1 MASAEAIEELGRS
14 SRRAAVASLLGVVIV
29 LASLAYS
36 GWMLHGLQ
44 EKVEKAD
51 EQLKSKQ
58 QQIQDLDADIK
69 VKQMQAQVLQR
80 TLLRAGSA
88 SPESGAQVQ
97 QALSAEIE
105 SQPETA
111 KFLPR
116 VWLHIREESQRG
128 KASRVADALVAA
140 GFSVPGIELVGKKA
154 PDENQVRYFE
164 KTDQATNDCKAI
176 TDAVGDLKLTFE
188 KRYIAPSP
196 NLAPIHPRH
205 YEIWFGLDF

>member
-14 SRRAAVASLLGVVIV
+14 SRRAAVASLLGVLIV

-36 GWMLHGLQ
+36 GWKLHALQ
-44 EKVEKAD
+44 GKVETAD
-51 EQLKSKQ
+51 QELKSKQ

-69 VKQMQAQVLQR
+69 VKQMQAQALQR

-105 SQPETA
+105 SRPETA

-116 VWLHIREESQRG
+116 VWLHIREESQRA
-128 KASRVADALVAA
+128 KAKPVAEALVAA
-140 GFSVPGIELVGKKA
+140 GFSVPGIEFVGKKA
-154 PDENQVRYFE
+154 PDKNQVRYFE
-164 KTDQATNDCKAI
+164 KTDQATSDCKAI
-176 TDAVGDLKLTFE
+176 TDTVAKLNLTFE
-188 KRYIAPSP
+188 RQYIAPSAD
-196 NLAPIHPRH
+196 LVPIQPRH
-205 YEIWFGLDF
+205 YEIWFGKDF

>member
-14 SRRAAVASLLGVVIV
+14 SRRAGVASLLGVLIV
-29 LASLAYS
+29 LASLGYS
-36 GWMLHGLQ
+36 AWKLQ
-44 EKVEKAD
+44 ALQGKVDAAD
-51 EQLKSKQ
+51 QELKSKQ
-58 QQIQDLDADIK
+58 QQIVGLDADIK
-69 VKQMQAQVLQR
+69 VKQMQAQALQR

-97 QALSAEIE
+97 QALSAEID

-116 VWLHIREESQRG
+116 VWLHIREESQRA
-128 KASRVADALVAA
+128 KAKPVADALVAA

-164 KTDQATNDCKAI
+164 KSDQATSDCKAI
-176 TDAVGDLKLTFE
+176 EDAVGKLNLAFE

-205 YEIWFGLDF
+205 YEIWFGPEF